1 MILLNHSVCIEHRV
15 WVFEVV
21 RHTLHVTM
29 GRIIAFL
36 IQKVSF
42 LVCQNEDED
51 EKEEN
56 SKEANSVRSKLK
68 KKKKPDEPVARKSR
82 IEEEEE
88 EEERKKAERR

>member
-1 MILLNHSVCIEHRV
+1 MP
-15 WVFEVV
+15 F
-21 RHTLHVTM
+21 
-29 GRIIAFL
+29 F

-42 LVCQNEDED
+42 LVCQD